1 MFREVA
7 RKCKIKNKRRQKK
20 SLRLVGGAKGVD
32 NGGVE
37 GAQKEHLLRLGLARD
52 PLQLAWQLYLAET
65 MAVKE

>member
-32 NGGVE
+32 NGGWK
-37 GAQKEHLLRLGLARD
+37 GHKKN
-52 PLQLAWQLYLAET
+52 T
-65 MAVKE
+65 C